1 MTKKIRLD
9 VEYIPEFEVI
19 GIFSSLKD
27 YRLCW
32 IINNKLSTKFQ
43 RTADVELT
51 PHKSKNKEL
60 FSLFEYKNT
69 NLKVNYYLLK
79 NRGSR
84 QFLLPEH
91 SNIDY
96 LMLLKANE
104 IRIDID
110 ELITKLRNIPQIS
123 TAVWFK
129 ELDKIK
135 NLNDLLYE
143 FELTLI
149 EKPD

>member
-1 MTKKIRLD
+1 
-9 VEYIPEFEVI
+9 
-19 GIFSSLKD
+19 
-27 YRLCW
+27 LCW

-69 NLKVNYYLLK
+69 NLQVNYYLLK

-110 ELITKLRNIPQIS
+110 QLIAKLRNIPQIS